1 MIINH
6 EQQLLDTI
14 KKTEKVYIYGAGYVG
29 NLLKKRLEYYGIAIK
44 AMCVTKAKDAC
55 ETEISVVPRKC
66 LIILAVTSIHRE
78 EMIEN
83 LIKKGFSNYLVISDK
98 LIYTMERIIGRRLK
112 FQTHIVEHCNLKCR
126 GCYHFSPLA
135 DEEFLSIDNYE
146 RDIARLAD
154 LFDYRVE
161 ELLLLGGEPLL
172 HPQLTDFL
180 RLSRKYFKEGEI
192 KILTNGLLLLSIKE
206 EFYSALIDYNVQ
218 LWVTKYPVAF
228 DYDKAEKRACEF
240 GVKIHYFNPEP
251 VRTLGHQPLDLS
263 GSRNYKINFYG
274 CYRAN
279 ECIDLK
285 HGRMFPCIIPAEIK
299 AFNRYFHTELVCDNE
314 DYVDIYSVKDAEELL
329 TKLDKPIRFCRYCN
343 RDDVKAYGAIP
354 WELTKKQINE
364 WIE

>member
-1 MIINH
+1 MQISC
-6 EQQLLDTI
+6 EYQLI
-14 KKTEKVYIYGAGYVG
+14 EEIRKNKYVYIYGAGYVG
-29 NLLKKRLEYYGIAIK
+29 KLLKSRLVYHDIVIDGI
-44 AMCVTKAKDAC
+44 CVTEPIGTD
-55 ETEISVVPRKC
+55 EICIDDISREC
-66 LIILAVTSIHRE
+66 LIIVAVTSIYRE
-78 EMIEN
+78 EMTET
-83 LIKKGFSNYLVISDK
+83 LIRKGFSNYLVISDK

-112 FQTHIVEHCNLKCR
+112 FQTHLVEHCNLKCR

-135 DEEFLSIDNYE
+135 DEEFLSIDDYE
-146 RDIARLAD
+146 RDIARLAE

-172 HPQLTDFL
+172 HPQLIDFL
-180 RLSRKYFKEGEI
+180 KLSREYFKEGEI
-192 KILTNGLLLLSIKE
+192 KILTNGLLLLVIKD
-206 EFYSALIDYNVQ
+206 EFYSTLVDYNVQ
-218 LWVTKYPVAF
+218 LWVTKYPIAF
-228 DYDKAEKRACEF
+228 DYNKAEKRAHEF
-240 GVKIHYFNPEP
+240 GVEIHYFNPEP

-263 GSRNYKINFYG
+263 GLRDYKMNFYK

-299 AFNRYFHTELVCDNE
+299 AFNRYFHTELVCDDE

-329 TKLDKPIRFCRYCN
+329 TRLDRPIRFCRYCN

-354 WELTKKQINE
+354 WELTKKQISE